1 MSFEEAK
8 KLDDAYVMHTFG
20 RSPVEFVGGSGMRLT
35 DSDGKEYLL
44 RSFPRVSGGDPH
56 QRDHQQSGCCFSPRK
71 RG

>member
-35 DSDGKEYLL
+35 DSDGKEYLDFL
-44 RSFPRVSGGDPH
+44 AGIAVNCLGYGLSLIH
-56 QRDHQQSGCCFSPRK
+56 I
-71 RG
+71 